1 MSFVYNELTDKCNIT
16 ILAGVPN
23 YKVRNKL
30 NFRVHSIE
38 LRDGTIVRD
47 PSFTDSLHVFPIKNA
62 LVGKKIQFNFTFL
75 KSEIK
80 NVKKF
85 KIGFCDEMVRW
96 LDSTILT
103 FENTFFSNEPEEVME
118 SKVDFS
124 ESNEVITS
132 KQQEE
137 NSAESFALLEQEI
150 NTLMAEFS
158 AEVSIREL
166 SESKSSD
173 TLTSDLIETRLTE
186 LTEQSFVSELSL
198 DIAESPKVAADVM
211 PSGTNSNRKQ
221 RRNKKK

>member
-1 MSFVYNELTDKCNIT
+1 MSFVYNELTDKCIIT

-23 YKVRNKL
+23 YKVKNKL
-30 NFRVHSIE
+30 NFRVYSVE
-38 LRDGTIVRD
+38 MKDGTIVRD
-47 PSFTDSLHVFPIKNA
+47 PYFNDSLHVFPIKNA

-103 FENTFFSNEPEEVME
+103 FENTFFSNDPEEVIE

-124 ESNEVITS
+124 ESNEVSTS

-137 NSAESFALLEQEI
+137 NSMESFALLEQEV

-158 AEVSIREL
+158 AEISIREL
-166 SESKSSD
+166 SESKNSD
-173 TLTSDLIETRLTE
+173 TLTPDLIETRLTE
-186 LTEQSFVSELSL
+186 ESFISELSL
-198 DIAESPKVAADVM
+198 GIAESPKVATNVI
-211 PSGTNSNRKQ
+211 SGGTNSNRKQ

>member
-1 MSFVYNELTDKCNIT
+1 MSFIYNELTDKIT
-16 ILAGVPN
+16 ISVLSSVPN
-23 YKVRNKL
+23 YKVKNTL
-30 NFRVHSIE
+30 NFRIHSVE
-38 LRDGTIVRD
+38 MKDGKIVRD
-47 PSFTDSLHVFPIKNA
+47 PSFADSLHVFPIKNA

-80 NVKKF
+80 DVKKF

-103 FENTFFSNEPEEVME
+103 FENTLFGNEPEEVIE
-118 SKVDFS
+118 SKVDLS
-124 ESNEVITS
+124 ESNEISIS
-132 KQQEE
+132 KKQEE
-137 NSAESFALLEQEI
+137 NSMESFALLEQEI

-173 TLTSDLIETRLTE
+173 TFTPDLIETRLTE
-186 LTEQSFVSELSL
+186 ESFISDLSL
-198 DIAESPKVAADVM
+198 DIAESPKVVTDVM
-211 PSGTNSNRKQ
+211 PSGANSNRKQ